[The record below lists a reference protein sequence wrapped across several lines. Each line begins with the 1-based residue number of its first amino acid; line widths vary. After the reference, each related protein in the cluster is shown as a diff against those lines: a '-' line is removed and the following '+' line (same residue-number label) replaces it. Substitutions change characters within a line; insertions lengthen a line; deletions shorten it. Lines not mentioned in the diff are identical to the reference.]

1 MKKFS
6 FVFNPYHLSTL
17 YLMIYLIITFL
28 TYAFVLPGQMH
39 LWLGAAVIF
48 TAIAWIWIKNQE
60 MPKEFLWI
68 YKISSFVGTLFFT
81 YTSVFLIIEKIR

>member
-6 FVFNPYHLSTL
+6 FACDPYHLSTL

-28 TYAFVLPGQMH
+28 IYAFVLPGQMH
-39 LWLGAAVIF
+39 LWLGAAVLF
-48 TAIAWIWIKNQE
+48 TAIAWVWIKNQE